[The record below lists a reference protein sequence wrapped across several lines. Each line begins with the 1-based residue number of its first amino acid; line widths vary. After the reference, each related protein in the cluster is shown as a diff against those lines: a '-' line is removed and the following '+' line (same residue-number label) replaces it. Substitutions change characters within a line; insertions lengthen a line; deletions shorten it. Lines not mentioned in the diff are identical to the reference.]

1 MRFLSKFCNIQEL
14 QDIQSVIK
22 SVLDRLQIRI
32 TMKSLKFF
40 KNMLHVVIEYIYYIG
55 SGVHLK
61 QYLFDKSMWKLEC
74 NLETL
79 ILVCTFCIQSGQKF
93 ESNWVFKN
101 SRKFTNRLFVYSVRL
116 EFCWIW
122 KQKLRYKWNTLD
134 VLFWTDLYLSTKVLW
149 LLSVVLSNHVLKV
162 DIFKLL
168 DRLSNRLQESA
179 R

>member
-79 ILVCTFCIQSGQKF
+79 ILVPFASKVVRNLSQIESLKIRENSPIAYSCIQCG
-93 ESNWVFKN
+93 SN
-101 SRKFTNRLFVYSVRL
+101 FV
-116 EFCWIW
+116 EFGS
-122 KQKLRYKWNTLD
+122 K
-134 VLFWTDLYLSTKVLW
+134 S
-149 LLSVVLSNHVLKV
+149 
-162 DIFKLL
+162 
-168 DRLSNRLQESA
+168 
-179 R
+179 